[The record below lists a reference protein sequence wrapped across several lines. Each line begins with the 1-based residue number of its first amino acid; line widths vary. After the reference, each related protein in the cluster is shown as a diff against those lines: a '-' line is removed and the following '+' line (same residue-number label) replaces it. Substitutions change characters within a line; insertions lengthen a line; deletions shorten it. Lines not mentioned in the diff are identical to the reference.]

1 MLIYSFLCPPVVF
14 KGLNLVTLNIFF
26 VFSNKQNALPLIHRL
41 KYAQE
46 YDKAMQ
52 YVFGRTLL
60 CRDINF
66 ALDIAEKGNF
76 DCITLGGDQVSIL
89 KSIICIK

>member
-14 KGLNLVTLNIFF
+14 KGLNLVTLNIFY
-26 VFSNKQNALPLIHRL
+26 VFSNKQNSLPLIHKL

-60 CRDINF
+60 CRNMKF
-66 ALDIAEKGNF
+66 AMDIADMGDF
-76 DCITLGGDQVSIL
+76 DCITLEGDQVSIL
-89 KSIICIK
+89 KSIICVK

>member
-1 MLIYSFLCPPVVF
+1 VY
-14 KGLNLVTLNIFF
+14 
-26 VFSNKQNALPLIHRL
+26 SNKQNALPLIHKL

-60 CRDINF
+60 CRNMTC
-66 ALDIAEKGNF
+66 ALDIADENDF
-76 DCITLGGDQVSIL
+76 DCITLNGDQVSIL
-89 KSIICIK
+89 KSIIYIK